1 MRQSNTRTV
10 AEQKPLGVIDVVSA
24 GLDLV
29 RRRPWTLLI
38 PILIDVMIWVLP
50 RLSLTQ
56 LFRPYTEE
64 LMSMTAQSGDPETV
78 EQARRLIQEM
88 TGSLNLFGLVTTALN
103 SITHLPSLFRLDKY
117 PSGVVN
123 VTSPVSALA
132 YTQQLAAPELM
143 VVLFVPMFL
152 LGLLLVAI
160 YLEWVAQGVRPL
172 ETPAPGAAL
181 VRIAQLWL
189 RLIGYALVLLGMA
202 LAGTLILGLV
212 QAIVPSAELAAFFT
226 VLFMVGLFWLSIYFY
241 FVTAAMAV
249 SGINLRLAIRRS
261 VFLFRAFFWAT
272 LGLVVL
278 SVFLNR
284 GLAIVWDGLTVS
296 SFGVVIA
303 IAANAYIGTSL
314 IAAAM
319 VYYQDRMNLSERWRQ
334 TARGAKK

>member
-10 AEQKPLGVIDVVSA
+10 AEQKPLGVIDAVSA

-56 LFRPYTEE
+56 LFRPYVEE
-64 LMSMTAQSGDPETV
+64 MLTVAAQSGDPETV
-78 EQARRLIQEM
+78 EQARQMVQEL
-88 TGSLNLFGLVTTALN
+88 TGTLNLFGLVTTALN
-103 SITHLPSLFRLDKY
+103 SVTHLPSLFRLDKY

-123 VTSPVSALA
+123 VTSPVSAWA
-132 YTQQLAAPELM
+132 FTQQLAAPELM

-152 LGLLLVAI
+152 LGLLLAAI
-160 YLEWVAQGVRPL
+160 YLEWIAQGVRPL

-181 VRIAQLWL
+181 VRIARLWL
-189 RLIGYALVLLGMA
+189 RLMGYALVLFGVA
-202 LAGTLILGLV
+202 LSGTLMMGLV
-212 QAIVPSAELAAFFT
+212 QSIVPSPELAGFFT
-226 VLFMVGLFWLSIYFY
+226 LLFMVGLFWLTIYFY
-241 FVTAAMAV
+241 FVIAAMAV
-249 SGINLRLAIRRS
+249 GGVNVLVAIRRS
-261 VFLFRAFFWAT
+261 VLLFRIFFWST
-272 LGLVVL
+272 IGLVVL

-284 GLAIVWDGLTVS
+284 GLAIVWDGLAVT

-319 VYYQDRMNLSERWRQ
+319 VYYQDRMNLLERWRQ
-334 TARGAKK
+334 TTRSAKK